1 MIQRATLNFLE
12 GARGALFLLFMLEFL
27 FDVPLEARVGLSNT
41 SFLALFISVVI
52 LKIVY
57 IHFFGEEEEQQ

>member
-52 LKIVY
+52 LKILY